1 MKIGGLPD
9 LMDVV
14 NSSGVVNVAQAV
26 GNMDGTVIVPSY
38 DWTTFLAKHIDK

>member
-1 MKIGGLPD
+1 MKIGGLPE

-14 NSSGVVNVAQAV
+14 NSSATVNIAQAV

-38 DWTTFLAKHIDK
+38 D